1 MKPRDVNQF
10 LDLEAQV
17 DDEEAEEG
25 AEFDEDGDK
34 DEMRKCSSRGQFAFD
49 VAHMAHR

>member
-10 LDLEAQV
+10 LDLEVQV

-25 AEFDEDGDK
+25 AEFDEDGDE

-49 VAHMAHR
+49 VTHMAHR